1 MKLTDDLI
9 FATADEIV
17 AGGEKAT
24 VAAVRAS
31 LGRGSL
37 TTITKALK
45 TWREARQTSKESVPS
60 TPDEL
65 TSRFTLLATS
75 VWRDAYTA
83 AELTFR
89 GEKDALERHMQEQ
102 SAELDAMTQIADAA
116 NAKVEEQEAELEAL
130 NIKLESEV
138 NARTQVNQSNALL
151 EQQVQS
157 LNETISKLEAERET
171 IRERADKDR
180 DEMFSKI
187 EKLLNKE

>member
-9 FATADEIV
+9 FATADELV
-17 AGGEKAT
+17 AVGEKAT
-24 VAAVRAS
+24 VAAVRAA

-65 TSRFTLLATS
+65 TSRFSSLATS

-83 AELTFR
+83 AELTFK
-89 GEKDALERHMQEQ
+89 GEKDALESQVQEQ
-102 SAELDAMTQIADAA
+102 SDELEAMTKIADAA
-116 NAKVEEQEAELEAL
+116 NAKVEEQEAELGAL
-130 NIKLESEV
+130 NTRLETES
-138 NARTQVNQSNALL
+138 NARINAEQANALL

-157 LNETISKLEAERET
+157 LNETISKLEADRES

-180 DEMFSKI
+180 DEMFSKL
-187 EKLLNKE
+187 EKLLKKK